1 MRAVLK
7 TNNLHL
13 LHGERF
19 HLEAFSQGKNNLA
32 ALLQVSIP
40 ENWPQFPEAFAL
52 GDTREVNL
60 LSKDWSGFFF
70 IHFESKALV
79 GNGGFTGSP
88 DDSGTVEIGYE
99 TAPEYCQ
106 GFATEAAG
114 ALIDYAF
121 THAAQTVIAHTLAE
135 KNASNSVLQKVGMEF
150 VLELADAEQG
160 KIWRWQIQKGD
171 FQRLHYLVKPSG
183 VF

>member
-1 MRAVLK
+1 MGAVLK

-70 IHFESKALV
+70 SHCEAFWGLL
-79 GNGGFTGSP
+79 NW
-88 DDSGTVEIGYE
+88 VEGVV
-99 TAPEYCQ
+99 YCSRQ
-106 GFATEAAG
+106 HDYHLTLNSIPQATC
-114 ALIDYAF
+114 
-121 THAAQTVIAHTLAE
+121 Q
-135 KNASNSVLQKVGMEF
+135 N
-150 VLELADAEQG
+150 
-160 KIWRWQIQKGD
+160 
-171 FQRLHYLVKPSG
+171 
-183 VF
+183 VFGRY